1 MALNRL
7 VFSLQWSIETRARS
21 SLVDLFAG
29 IAASTMDVGNN
40 KDQFSHGDVER
51 IVSENEALSA
61 MLTELRARI
70 AMLETLADTDP
81 LVPLP
86 NRRAFYRAVR
96 RAIAEVNDDAASVAL
111 LFIDLDGL
119 KRVNDRLGHH
129 AGDTLLRHV
138 AGLLGDGLGSDE
150 VAARCGGDE
159 FAMLLNNCDEATARE
174 RACGLSKKISSKCL
188 MIGEVEITPVVS
200 FGLAMVRGNDT
211 PESVIAR
218 ADAAMY
224 AYRSAR

>member
-1 MALNRL
+1 MAHNRL
-7 VFSLQWSIETRARS
+7 ALSPQWSMRWQSCS
-21 SLVDLFAG
+21 SLVDLFRS
-29 IAASTMDVGNN
+29 ITPITMGLIS
-40 KDQFSHGDVER
+40 KTDQLSRDDVER
-51 IVSENEALSA
+51 IVSENEALGA
-61 MLTELRARI
+61 MMVELRARI
-70 AMLETLADTDP
+70 AMLEKLADTDP
-81 LVPLP
+81 LVALP

-96 RAIAEVNDDAASVAL
+96 NAIAEVDDQGISVAL

-129 AGDTLLRHV
+129 AGDLLLRHV
-138 AGLLGDGLGSDE
+138 AALLADGLSDDE

-159 FAMLLNNCDEATARE
+159 FAMLLTHSDEASARV
-174 RACGLSKKISSKCL
+174 RACSLSKKISSTCL
-188 MIGEVEITPVVS
+188 MIGEAEVTPVVS

-224 AYRSAR
+224 AYRSER

>member
-1 MALNRL
+1 M
-7 VFSLQWSIETRARS
+7 TR
-21 SLVDLFAG
+21 DTMG
-29 IAASTMDVGNN
+29 MISTT
-40 KDQFSHGDVER
+40 DQFSHSDVER
-51 IVSENEALSA
+51 IVSENEALGA
-61 MLTELRARI
+61 MLVELRARI
-70 AMLETLADTDP
+70 TMLETLADTDP
-81 LVPLP
+81 LVALP

-96 RAIAEVNDDAASVAL
+96 HAIAEVDDHGISVAL

-129 AGDTLLRHV
+129 AGDILLRHIAV
-138 AGLLGDGLGSDE
+138 LLAEGLSTDE

-159 FAMLLNNCDEATARE
+159 FAMLLSHRDEETARA
-174 RACGLSKKISSKCL
+174 RACGLSKKISATCL
-188 MIGEVEITPVVS
+188 MIGEVEVMPVVS
-200 FGLAMVRGNDT
+200 FGLAMVRGTDT

>member
-1 MALNRL
+1 MG
-7 VFSLQWSIETRARS
+7 TS
-21 SLVDLFAG
+21 ST
-29 IAASTMDVGNN
+29 I
-40 KDQFSHGDVER
+40 DQFSHRDVER
-51 IVSENEALSA
+51 IVSENEALGA
-61 MLTELRARI
+61 MLIELRARI

-96 RAIAEVNDDAASVAL
+96 NAIAEVGDDGISVAL

-119 KRVNDRLGHH
+119 KQVNDRFGHH
-129 AGDTLLRHV
+129 AGDTLLRHIAV
-138 AGLLGDGLGSDE
+138 LLADGLSENE

-159 FAMLLNNCDEATARE
+159 FAMLLSHRDEASARA
-174 RACGLSKKISSKCL
+174 RACGLSKKISSTCL
-188 MIGEVEITPVVS
+188 MIGEVAVTPVVS